1 MLKIISHNLQQTNCI
16 GKIIGK
22 NTEKG
27 TVICLDGDLGAG
39 KTTLTQSIA
48 KGLEIDEYITSPTFN
63 IIKEYDGRLKLFHM
77 DVYRINDI
85 IEMIDL
91 GYEEYIYS
99 DGVCIIEWSDKIK
112 EILPENRINMR
123 LLRGKEEN
131 ERTFHIDGKGSS
143 FEKIKKELMKY
154 DSTSN

>member
-1 MLKIISHNLQQTNCI
+1 MLKIISHNLQETNFI

-48 KGLEIDEYITSPTFN
+48 KGIEIDEYITSPTFN

-143 FEKIKKELMKY
+143 FEKIEKELMKY